1 MRIWV
6 RRNHVGWIHLW
17 TRREAFDAGEAS
29 EHFFNGRIDP
39 VWQAAALEPEV
50 RVGLERGEL
59 VEIEDPGYFS
69 SEEAGAS

>member
-1 MRIWV
+1 MRIWA

-39 VWQAAALEPEV
+39 VWQAALLEPEA
-50 RVGLERGEL
+50 RAGLERGEL
-59 VEIEDPGYFS
+59 VEMEDPGYFS